1 MARLDDQELVAV
13 ELSSFEKRCI
23 QEAESLSIEIPRGL
37 RVAGTPRV
45 AGRRTNAA
53 ARTYS
58 LTVEPRGRMKKA
70 KDLLRETAKPLSD
83 LEYDMQQVMTN
94 TAELEGTLGD
104 RFSFRAQRA
113 KKFALNSHFP
123 ALVSPRLVPSYR
135 MQMAGQHSIGNGL
148 GPGKESSTLNMET
161 SSTKFKKRSK
171 RPKDPLQPFI
181 PSTRNAERAICD
193 RQPALH
199 DTPYDSP
206 RTAQKIEYEESRE
219 NWKGNGPMLPTN
231 IAMVKATC
239 EPNRAEKDE
248 HVRRMREKGRDQQQA
263 LEEQYFVKLKAFQEE
278 WRSISPMPVLKQIAA
293 DEVFNMGGC
302 RRAIS

>member
-1 MARLDDQELVAV
+1 MARAEEQELVPV

-23 QEAESLSIEIPRGL
+23 QEAESLSIEIPRGM
-37 RVAGTPRV
+37 RVASTHRV
-45 AGRRTNAA
+45 AGRRTNAP

-58 LTVEPRGRMKKA
+58 LTVEPKGRMKKA

-83 LEYDMQQVMTN
+83 LEYDMQQMTQG
-94 TAELEGTLGD
+94 TTELEGQLD
-104 RFSFRAQRA
+104 ERFSFRAQRA

-123 ALVSPRLVPSYR
+123 ALVSPRLVPSFR
-135 MQMAGQHSIGNGL
+135 MQMAGQHSIGNNL
-148 GPGKESSTLNMET
+148 GSKDGSTLNVET

-206 RTAQKIEYEESRE
+206 RTTQKIEYEESRE
-219 NWKGNGPMLPTN
+219 NWKGNGTMYPTN
-231 IAMVKATC
+231 IAVVRSTC

-248 HVRRMREKGRDQQQA
+248 HLRRMREKGRDQQQA
-263 LEEQYFVKLKAFQEE
+263 LEEQYFVKLKAFQEW

-302 RRAIS
+302 RRAIA